1 MSKDTRL
8 DEVTS
13 LATKIRNGAI
23 DNDTLYEFLLMG
35 YKCFKSGTGLP
46 TNLVYEAIGNSFDT
60 SYDGVVGE

>member
-1 MSKDTRL
+1 MSNDTRL

-13 LATKIRNGAI
+13 LATKIRNGEI

-35 YKCFKSGTGLP
+35 YKCFKSGTELS
-46 TNLVYEAIGNSFDT
+46 THIVYDAIGDSLDT